1 MTWYPESFTRVPMTD
16 MRIRAD
22 PTRGYPGRTYRF
34 YTGDRIYG
42 FGHGLSYSTYS
53 YKFLSAPSKIGL
65 SGTFNHGSIKS
76 MLNQVGKQVYAV
88 DYIPVNEMQNCN
100 SLRFSVQISVMNLG
114 ELDGSHVVMLF
125 SRGPEGLK
133 GSPETQLIGFDRLH
147 TISYQ
152 STETSIL
159 VDPCEHFSIVDEYG
173 KRILPLGNHILS
185 LGDIDHTVS
194 VETY

>member
-1 MTWYPESFTRVPMTD
+1 MTWYPESFTNVPMTD
-16 MRIRAD
+16 MRMRAD
-22 PTRGYPGRTYRF
+22 PTRDYPGRTYRF
-34 YTGDRIYG
+34 YTGNRIYG
-42 FGHGLSYSTYS
+42 FGHGLSYSAFS

-65 SGTFNHGSIKS
+65 SGSFKEGSIKG
-76 MLNQVGKQVYAV
+76 MILKNQAYEV
-88 DYIPVNEMQNCN
+88 DYIPVDEMQNCDT
-100 SLRFSVQISVMNLG
+100 LKFSQQISVMNLG

-125 SRGPEGLK
+125 SRGPNGLK
-133 GSPETQLIGFDRLH
+133 GSPEMQLIGFDRVH

-159 VDPCEHFSIVDEYG
+159 VDPCEHLSIVDENG

-194 VETY
+194 IEID